1 MVLIFKV
8 KDSIYTNKFRKIYY
22 EIIMHIHVFVK
33 PQQGARKI
41 EIRKMRIWYKKV
53 MMGNA
58 ESFLCR
64 K

>member
-22 EIIMHIHVFVK
+22 EIIMHILVFVK

-41 EIRKMRIWYKKV
+41 KKKKMRIWLKKV
-53 MMGNA
+53 MMENA
-58 ESFLCR
+58 ENFRC
-64 K
+64 KK